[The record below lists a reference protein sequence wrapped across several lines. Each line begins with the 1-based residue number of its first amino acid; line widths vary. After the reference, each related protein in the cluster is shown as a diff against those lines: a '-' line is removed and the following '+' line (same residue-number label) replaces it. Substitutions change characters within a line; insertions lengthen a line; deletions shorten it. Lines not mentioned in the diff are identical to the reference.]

1 MKKIGIIG
9 CGRQAPK
16 HIKGY
21 IENGINDIFVSD
33 IINEKAQHLAAEFGI
48 NSLGIEELINS
59 KEIYIY
65 SVCTPPKTHDGII
78 EKLISNNKHFL
89 CEKPISLSTDKLKR
103 YIQMI
108 KSNNTIAMG
117 GYIYK
122 FSPAYISLRETI
134 HQKKIDINKAY
145 LRVASP
151 GSDAPWQHSILD
163 GGGVINELV
172 VHMVDLV
179 QWYFGPIKEIKTI
192 KKNTYSL
199 NKIIKSDN
207 IKQDAEN
214 YIFIKL
220 VTESDVFVDIEADL
234 ISKEFVQFFEVN
246 SKNFNSFCSIQP
258 NIPLFID
265 NKVFKNFEF
274 NNLYISQIEYFLNC
288 IDKKISHTVST
299 LEESVSICNCI
310 DKLKLD

>member
-1 MKKIGIIG
+1 
-9 CGRQAPK
+9 
-16 HIKGY
+16 
-21 IENGINDIFVSD
+21 
-33 IINEKAQHLAAEFGI
+33 
-48 NSLGIEELINS
+48 
-59 KEIYIY
+59 
-65 SVCTPPKTHDGII
+65 
-78 EKLISNNKHFL
+78 
-89 CEKPISLSTDKLKR
+89 
-103 YIQMI
+103 
-108 KSNNTIAMG
+108 
-117 GYIYK
+117 
-122 FSPAYISLRETI
+122 
-134 HQKKIDINKAY
+134 
-145 LRVASP
+145 
-151 GSDAPWQHSILD
+151 
-163 GGGVINELV
+163 
-172 VHMVDLV
+172 MVDLV

-214 YIFIKL
+214 YIFLKL

-234 ISKEFVQFFEVN
+234 VSKEFVQFFEVN

-265 NKVFKNFEF
+265 NKIFKNFEF

>member
-33 IINEKAQHLAAEFGI
+33 IINEKAQHIATEFGI
-48 NSLGIEELINS
+48 KSLGIDELINS
-59 KEIYIY
+59 KEIDIY

-89 CEKPISLSTDKLKR
+89 CEKPISLSANKLNR
-103 YIQMI
+103 YIQMT

-122 FSPAYISLRETI
+122 FSPAYHSLRETI
-134 HQKKIDINKAY
+134 HQKKIDINSAY

-151 GSDAPWQHSILD
+151 GSDAPWQYSMLD

-179 QWYFGPIKEIKTI
+179 HWYFGPIKQIKAI

-199 NKIIKSDN
+199 NKTIKSDN

-220 VTESDVFVDIEADL
+220 ITESGVFVDIEADL

-246 SKNFNSFCSIQP
+246 SKKFNSLCSIQP
-258 NIPLFID
+258 NIPLFIN
-265 NKVFKNFEF
+265 NKIFKGFEF
-274 NNLYISQIEYFLNC
+274 NNLYILQIEYFLNC
-288 IDKKISHTVST
+288 IDKKIPHTVST
-299 LEESVSICNCI
+299 LEESLSICNFI
-310 DKLKLD
+310 DKLKQG